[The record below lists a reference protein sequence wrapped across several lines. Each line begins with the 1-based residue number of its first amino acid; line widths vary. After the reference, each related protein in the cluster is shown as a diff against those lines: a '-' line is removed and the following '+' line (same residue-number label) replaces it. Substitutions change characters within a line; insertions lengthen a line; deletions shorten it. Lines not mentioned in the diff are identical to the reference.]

1 LQRVDAKTTEKGVPF
16 RIDSTDKADGEFP
29 GLPPPVREV
38 FIVAFRELA
47 AAEKPILKGPGGYT
61 EELRQ
66 NQRIAPAGLF
76 SLHVGDL
83 WRGAFYRDGETLVF
97 IGFGY
102 RIPEFY
108 DKLARLRNAVAD
120 SRE

>member
-1 LQRVDAKTTEKGVPF
+1 VPY
-16 RIDSTDKADGEFP
+16 RLESIEEADGEFL

-38 FIVAFRELA
+38 FISAFRELA
-47 AAEKPILKGPGGYT
+47 VAEQPILKGPGWYT

-66 NQRIAPAGLF
+66 NQRIAPEGLF

-83 WRGAFYRDGETLVF
+83 WRGAFYREGGSLVF

-102 RIPEFY
+102 RLPEFY
-108 DKLARLRNAVAD
+108 DKLARLRKTVAK
-120 SRE
+120 SSS

>member
-1 LQRVDAKTTEKGVPF
+1 VPF
-16 RIDSTDKADGEFP
+16 RIQSIDEADGEFL

-38 FIVAFRELA
+38 FIAAFRELA
-47 AAEKPILKGPGGYT
+47 AAEDPILKGPSWYT

-66 NQRIAPAGLF
+66 NQRIAPEGLF

-83 WRGAFYRDGETLVF
+83 WRGAFYRDGDTLAF

-108 DKLARLRNAVAD
+108 DKLARLRKRVAD
-120 SRE
+120 SSE

>member
-1 LQRVDAKTTEKGVPF
+1 VPF
-16 RIDSTDKADGEFP
+16 LIQSIDEADGEFL

-38 FIVAFRELA
+38 FITAFRELA
-47 AAEKPILKGPGGYT
+47 ASETPIIRGPGWFV

-66 NQRIAPAGLF
+66 NQRIAPEGLF
-76 SLHVGDL
+76 SLHVGEL
-83 WRGAFYRDGETLVF
+83 WRGAFYRDRGDLVF

-108 DKLARLRNAVAD
+108 DKLARLNKSVKR
-120 SRE
+120 SR